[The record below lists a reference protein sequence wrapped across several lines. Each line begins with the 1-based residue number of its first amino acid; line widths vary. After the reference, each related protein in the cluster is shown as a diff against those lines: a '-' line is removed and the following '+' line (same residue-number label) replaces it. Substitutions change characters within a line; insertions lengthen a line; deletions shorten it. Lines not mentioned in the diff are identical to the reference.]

1 MDYNSWRDFML
12 CRVLMTITKADCTQM
27 LHDQFVSN
35 FSQINNISKLTSLSW
50 WENKT
55 ECLSQFDNQF
65 SDIKENYLEYWMKT
79 EQEWAVETAKQTT
92 VSENSGNKFTAAVE
106 SISFDNIDFNNLSPE
121 SMLSLLWII
130 GKCIVI
136 GLFLIIALSIFIRIL
151 KKILRYG
158 YAFFNSHRIV
168 FLKVLLP
175 RWDAKSDREQEK
187 EIAKDMK
194 EKIGRM
200 SQVLGNLHKMS
211 EVSTREK
218 MMQFFFWKHKLVF
231 IYQYEYWELSCLV
244 WTYPEYQDMVE
255 SAIASQYSAAS
266 IERVARPKF
275 FKKKYSDVQVLETQK
290 DSLYTIKL
298 YKNIP
303 DDPIN
308 NVIDSMWKVSAEDT
322 VSIVLVAKPEKATFN
337 VRRQIA
343 ADRLYKNLDLY
354 EMKRWHWKNLINPFK
369 WIEFAIMWPT
379 NRLIS
384 SKKEEKD
391 ITMVRMVKA
400 KEDSRNAMW
409 EEAANPTFR
418 STISIIASSNVRWR
432 PKEILNNLESAYNV
446 YSDEYSNSLWC
457 SNAKHDIFWFLFVP
471 LWRAGVY
478 MFLQWFFSK
487 YSYFSTNELCSLYH
501 FPDGLY
507 NRSPAIEWMQYKV
520 IAPPSNLPMFDDSDR
535 NGRVISWVLAEKYK
549 KWNLSA
555 ILEDYPHHWAV
566 WTRTEQVEHVKPFS
580 ECSLSEKKSHKIFEK
595 DNTIFV
601 EVTKEEQSVK
611 SISECT
617 EEEKKN
623 NGIVEKDGIIY
634 VKVDEKWEELKPVVE
649 LSEEEKMNHNITEK
663 DGNIAIVF
671 VNKEPEVKPI
681 TECSERE
688 LLKNGIEMKEDGSIL
703 LNIAKEKVVK
713 WYKTY
718 KWWILLWVNIYR
730 NVYSPVYIKREDR
743 TRHHYCIW
751 KSGTWKSVFLQTVA
765 RQDIWNGDWLCLID
779 PHGDLAED
787 MLAYIPK
794 ERAKDVVY
802 FEAWDEERPMGLN
815 LYEIDNLDQAD
826 RTVND
831 ATEIFLKMFG
841 PEIFWPRIQ
850 EYFKYGSLTLLE
862 DFEDRPTLLDVT
874 RLFTDDSFREFK
886 LRKVTNAVVR
896 NWWEKTYNAM
906 WDREKQEIIPYFSSK
921 FVSFNTNRLIRN
933 IIWQTKSAFTFDDIM
948 NNQKILIINLS
959 KGKIW
964 EMNAQLL
971 GMIIVSKVYNAAM
984 ARASIPE
991 KDRKDFY
998 LYVDEFQ
1005 NFVSWTFA
1013 DILSEARK
1021 YRLGLIMAHQYIAQL
1036 DPPKWLW
1043 DTWGWKNDVKSAVF
1057 GNVGTM
1063 MSFKVGAP
1071 DAEFLE
1077 KEYAPVLSG
1086 QDIVWIANYKSYVK
1100 LNIDNATTRVFSMN
1114 SIYTQDYQNK
1124 KIVPILKEYSAKKY
1138 WRRREFVDAETRAR
1152 LWLWIDENDLPESS
1166 DNTEDADESTE
1177 Q

>member
-1 MDYNSWRDFML
+1 MA
-12 CRVLMTITKADCTQM
+12 ITKWECVE
-27 LHDQFVSN
+27 LLKNQFVSD
-35 FSQINNISKLTSLSW
+35 FSQIDNVSNLTKKAR
-50 WENKT
+50 WENKS
-55 ECLSQFDNQF
+55 ECLSFFDN
-65 SDIKENYLEYWMKT
+65 SYSAIKDVLENWAKT
-79 EQEWAVETAKQTT
+79 EKEWITETIKSVTDKDID
-92 VSENSGNKFTAAVE
+92 GRFTASVD
-106 SISFDNIDFNNLSPE
+106 SISWDRVFENPEEILNIMLTIGKWVLIWFFSIIL
-121 SMLSLLWII
+121 LSLF
-130 GKCIVI
+130 V
-136 GLFLIIALSIFIRIL
+136 RML
-151 KKILRYG
+151 KVFLRYL
-158 YAFFNSHRIV
+158 YWFCNAHRIV

-175 RWDAKSDREQEK
+175 RWDGKSDREQEK

-194 EKIGRM
+194 EKIWRM
-200 SQVLGNLHKMS
+200 SQVLWNLHKMN

-218 MMQFFFWKHKLVF
+218 IMWTIFWKQKLVF
-231 IYQYEYWELSCLV
+231 VYQYEYWQISCLI

-266 IERVARPKF
+266 IEKIAKPKF
-275 FKKKYSDVQVLETQK
+275 FRKKYSDVQVLETKK
-290 DSLYTIKL
+290 DPLYTIKL

-308 NVIDSMWKVSAEDT
+308 NIIDSMWKVSTEDT
-322 VSIVLVAKPEKATFN
+322 VSIVFVVKPEKSSFN
-337 VRRQIA
+337 MRREIA

-354 EMKRWHWKNLINPFK
+354 ESKWWNWKNLINPFK
-369 WIEFAIMWPT
+369 WIEFALLWPK
-379 NRLIS
+379 NNLIS
-384 SKKEEKD
+384 FKKEEKD

-418 STISIIASSNVRWR
+418 STVTIIASSDVKER
-432 PKEILNNLESAYNV
+432 PREIINNLESAYNV
-446 YSDEYSNSLWC
+446 YSDEYSNALEC
-457 SNAKHDIFWFLFVP
+457 SNFKHDILWLFYVP
-471 LWRAGVY
+471 LWTAGVSMY
-478 MFLQWFFSK
+478 LTGFFSK
-487 YSYFSTNELCSLYH
+487 YSYFSTNELCSLFH
-501 FPDGLY
+501 FPDWLY

-520 IAPPSNLPMFDDSDR
+520 VAPPSNLPTFSDDDW
-535 NGRVISWVLAEKYK
+535 NGRVVSWILAEKYK
-549 KWNLSA
+549 DWDLSS
-555 ILEDYPHHWAV
+555 ILNEYPHHWAV
-566 WTRTEQVEHVKPFS
+566 WTRTDMINQLKPLGECSEKEKRKHNIMEDENHNILMKIIKEEENLKPISEYLQEWSSDITENEWIIYVELDTADWKVKKPVSECSAEELSGKNIVENNGNLYIKEIKQEEIIKPFS
-580 ECSLSEKKSHKIFEK
+580 ECS
-595 DNTIFV
+595 N
-601 EVTKEEQSVK
+601 
-611 SISECT
+611 
-617 EEEKKN
+617 EEKIKN
-623 NGIVEKDGIIY
+623 SIEEKDGEIFLDIP
-634 VKVDEKWEELKPVVE
+634 KKK
-649 LSEEEKMNHNITEK
+649 I
-663 DGNIAIVF
+663 
-671 VNKEPEVKPI
+671 
-681 TECSERE
+681 
-688 LLKNGIEMKEDGSIL
+688 
-703 LNIAKEKVVK
+703 VK

-718 KWWILLWVNIYR
+718 KWWVLLWVNIYR
-730 NVYSPVYIKREDR
+730 NVYSPVYIKRDDR

-751 KSGTWKSVFLQTVA
+751 KSGTWKSVFLQTIA
-765 RQDIWNGDWLCLID
+765 RQDIWNGDGICLID

-874 RLFTDDSFREFK
+874 RLFTDDWYREFK
-886 LRKVTNAVVR
+886 LKKVTNAVVR
-896 NWWEKTYNAM
+896 NWWEKTYNSM

-933 IIWQTKSAFTFDDIM
+933 IIWQTKSAFQFDDIM
-948 NNQKILIINLS
+948 NNQKILLINLS

-1036 DPPKWLW
+1036 DPAKWLG
-1043 DTWGWKNDVKSAVF
+1043 DTWWWKSDVKAAVF

-1077 KEYAPVLSG
+1077 KEYSPVLSG
-1086 QDIVWIANYKSYVK
+1086 QDIVWIANYKSYIK

-1114 SIYTQDYQNK
+1114 SIYTKDYQNK

-1138 WRRREFVDAETRAR
+1138 GRRREFVDAETRAR
-1152 LWLWIDENDLPESS
+1152 LGLSIEENDLPDNSDSNSDSSEGGENSESS
-1166 DNTEDADESTE
+1166 SEE
-1177 Q
+1177 

>member
-1 MDYNSWRDFML
+1 MWISRE
-12 CRVLMTITKADCTQM
+12 DCVKL
-27 LHDQFVSN
+27 LHDHFVSD
-35 FSQINNISKLTSLSW
+35 FSQINDVSKLTLNSRWKNKAECYSYYWNSFIEVKNSL
-50 WENKT
+50 ENWKQT
-55 ECLSQFDNQF
+55 E
-65 SDIKENYLEYWMKT
+65 K
-79 EQEWAVETAKQTT
+79 EWAIKVMEEKLIQEKPIQEE
-92 VSENSGNKFTAAVE
+92 VGNKFMAT
-106 SISFDNIDFNNLSPE
+106 IQNLSDFDHENLPE
-121 SMLSLLWII
+121 IWQSLLFIWKYIL
-130 GKCIVI
+130 VWF
-136 GLFLIIALSIFIRIL
+136 FLIIFFWIFIRTM
-151 KKILRYG
+151 KVFLRYL
-158 YAFFNSHRIV
+158 YWFCNSHRLV

-175 RWDAKSDREQEK
+175 RWDGKSDREQEK

-200 SQVLGNLHKMS
+200 SQVLWNLHKMS
-211 EVSTREK
+211 WISTNEK
-218 MMQFFFWKHKLVF
+218 LMQIFFWKHKLIF
-231 IYQYEYWELSCLV
+231 IYQYENGQLSCLI
-244 WTYPEYQDMVE
+244 WTYPEYQEMVE

-266 IERVARPKF
+266 IEKVSRPKF
-275 FKKKYSDVQVLETQK
+275 FKKKYSDVQVLETKK
-290 DSLYTIKL
+290 DPLYTIKL

-308 NVIDSMWKVSAEDT
+308 NIIDSMGKVSAEDT
-322 VSIVLVAKPEKATFN
+322 VNIVFVVKPEKSEFN

-343 ADRLYKNLDLY
+343 SDRLYKNLDLY
-354 EMKRWHWKNLINPFK
+354 ERRRWSWKNLINPFK
-369 WIEFAIMWPT
+369 WIKFAVLWPQNT
-379 NRLIS
+379 LVSN
-384 SKKEEKD
+384 KKEEKD
-391 ITMVRMVKA
+391 VTMVRMVKA

-418 STISIIASSNVRWR
+418 STVSIIASSNVKGR
-432 PKEILNNLESAYNV
+432 PKEIINNLESAYNV
-446 YSDEYSNSLWC
+446 YSDEYSNALEC
-457 SNAKHDIFWFLFVP
+457 SNTKHDMFWFFYVP
-471 LWRAGVY
+471 LWSVGVSMY
-478 MFLQWFFSK
+478 LTWFFSK
-487 YSYFSTNELCSLYH
+487 YSYFSTNELSSLFH

-507 NRSPAIEWMQYKV
+507 NRSPVIEWMQYKV
-520 IAPPSNLPMFDDSDR
+520 IAPPSNLPMFDNDGW
-535 NGRVISWVLAEKYK
+535 NGRIISWVLAEKYK

-555 ILEDYPHHWAV
+555 ILDEYPHHRAV
-566 WTRTEQVEHVKPFS
+566 WTRTDQVEDLKLLSDCSVKEKKQHNIYVKNNELFVKIINKTEELKPIS
-580 ECSLSEKKSHKIFEK
+580 ECVGDKIVEK
-595 DNTIFV
+595 DGIYFV
-601 EVTKEEQSVK
+601 VEEKDEEKITKP
-611 SISECT
+611 ISECT
-617 EEEKKN
+617 EEEMIKN
-623 NGIVEKDGIIY
+623 NIIEKDWMLY
-634 VKVDEKWEELKPVVE
+634 VKFEK
-649 LSEEEKMNHNITEK
+649 EEEI
-663 DGNIAIVF
+663 I
-671 VNKEPEVKPI
+671 KPI
-681 TECSERE
+681 SECLPEE
-688 LLKNGIEMKEDGSIL
+688 KEKNGIIEKDWEIFLSIK
-703 LNIAKEKVVK
+703 KEKVIK

-718 KWWILLWVNIYR
+718 KWWVLLWVNIYR
-730 NVYSPVYIKREDR
+730 NVYSPVYIKRDDR
-743 TRHHYCIW
+743 TRHHYAIW
-751 KSGTWKSVFLQTVA
+751 KSGTWKSVFLQTIA
-765 RQDIWNGDWLCLID
+765 RQDIWNWDGICLID

-802 FEAWDEERPMGLN
+802 FEAWDEERPMWLN

-841 PEIFWPRIQ
+841 PEIFGPRIQ

-874 RLFTDDSFREFK
+874 RLFTDDGFREFK
-886 LRKVTNAVVR
+886 LKKVTNAVVR

-933 IIWQTKSAFTFDDIM
+933 IIWQTKSAFQFDDIM

-984 ARASIPE
+984 ARAAIPE

-1036 DPPKWLW
+1036 DPPKWLGDSW
-1043 DTWGWKNDVKSAVF
+1043 WWKSDVKAAVF

-1086 QDIVWIANYKSYVK
+1086 QDIVWIANYKSYIK

-1114 SIYTQDYQNK
+1114 SIYTKDYQNK

-1152 LWLWIDENDLPESS
+1152 LWLGIDENDLPDNSDSSLDGSENSESS
-1166 DNTEDADESTE
+1166 NEE
-1177 Q
+1177 

>member
-1 MDYNSWRDFML
+1 ME
-12 CRVLMTITKADCTQM
+12 ITQDACIQL
-27 LHDQFVSN
+27 LHDQFIHDFKQSENLSQLTREARWDNKSQCLENLSYTEIENMVEWWAMTEKEQPKPKEEQVSAQKGGN
-35 FSQINNISKLTSLSW
+35 WFMASVASLSLPK
-50 WENKT
+50 EIPDTPAKMLDFAKT
-55 ECLSQFDNQF
+55 IWLWILIIFGLAILLGLF
-65 SDIKENYLEYWMKT
+65 IRLF
-79 EQEWAVETAKQTT
+79 
-92 VSENSGNKFTAAVE
+92 NKF
-106 SISFDNIDFNNLSPE
+106 
-121 SMLSLLWII
+121 
-130 GKCIVI
+130 
-136 GLFLIIALSIFIRIL
+136 
-151 KKILRYG
+151 LRYL
-158 YAFFNSHRIV
+158 YAFLNAHRII

-175 RWDAKSDREQEK
+175 RWDAKTDREQEK

-194 EKIGRM
+194 EKIWRM
-200 SQVLGNLHKMS
+200 SQVLLNLHKMN
-211 EVSTREK
+211 EVSVHEK
-218 MMQFFFWKHKLVF
+218 IMQFFFWKHKLVF
-231 IYQYEYWELSCLV
+231 VYQYEQWQLSCLV

-255 SAIASQYSAAS
+255 SAIASQYSSAS
-266 IERVARPKF
+266 IERVARPNF
-275 FKKKYSDVQVLETQK
+275 FKRKFSDIQVLETTK
-290 DSLYTIKL
+290 DPLYTIKL

-308 NVIDSMWKVSAEDT
+308 NIIDSMWKVWVEDT
-322 VSIVLVAKPEKATFN
+322 VSIVLVAKPEKSTFN

-369 WIEFAIMWPT
+369 WVEFALIWPT

-384 SKKEEKD
+384 VKKEEKEV
-391 ITMVRMVKA
+391 TMVRMVKA

-418 STISIIASSNVRWR
+418 STISLVASSDVRWR
-432 PKEILNNLESAYNV
+432 PREILNNLESAYNV
-446 YSDEYSNSLWC
+446 YSDEYSNSLEC
-457 SNAKHDIFWFLFVP
+457 SNFKHDILWFLFVP
-471 LWRAGVY
+471 LRRASIFMY
-478 MFLQWFFSK
+478 LQWFFSK
-487 YSYFSTNELCSLYH
+487 YSYFSTNEIASLYH

-507 NRSPAIEWMQYKV
+507 NRSPSIEWMQYKV
-520 IAPPSNLPMFDDSDR
+520 VAAPNNLPTFSDDEW
-535 NGRVISWVLAEKYK
+535 NGRVISWVLAENYK
-549 KWNLSA
+549 KWNLSE
-555 ILEDYPHHWAV
+555 ILKEYPNHWAV
-566 WTRTEQVEHVKPFS
+566 WTRT
-580 ECSLSEKKSHKIFEK
+580 
-595 DNTIFV
+595 DTI
-601 EVTKEEQSVK
+601 
-611 SISECT
+611 
-617 EEEKKN
+617 
-623 NGIVEKDGIIY
+623 
-634 VKVDEKWEELKPVVE
+634 EELKPIE
-649 LSEEEKMNHNITEK
+649 
-663 DGNIAIVF
+663 
-671 VNKEPEVKPI
+671 
-681 TECSERE
+681 ECSE
-688 LLKNGIEMKEDGSIL
+688 S
-703 LNIAKEKVVK
+703 EKKKHEIVEQDWKQFVK
-713 WYKTY
+713 FTKQSTVRWYKTY
-718 KWWILLWVNIYR
+718 KWWVLLGVNIYR
-730 NVYSPVYIKREDR
+730 NIFSPVYIKRDDR

-751 KSGTWKSVFLQTVA
+751 KSGTWKSVFLQTLA
-765 RQDIWNGDWLCLID
+765 RQDIWNWDWICLID

-874 RLFTDDSFREFK
+874 RLFTDDWYREFK
-886 LRKVTNAVVR
+886 LKKVTNAVVR

-933 IIWQTKSAFTFDDIM
+933 IIWQTRSAFTFDDIM
-948 NNQKILIINLS
+948 NNQKILLINLS

-984 ARASIPE
+984 ARATIPE

-1036 DPPKWLW
+1036 DPAKWLG
-1043 DTWGWKNDVKSAVF
+1043 DTWGWKSDVKAAVF

-1077 KEYAPVLSG
+1077 KEYSPVLSG
-1086 QDIVWIANYKSYVK
+1086 QDIVWIANYKSYIK

-1114 SIYTQDYQNK
+1114 SIYTKDYQNK

-1152 LWLWIDENDLPESS
+1152 LWLWIDENDLP
-1166 DNTEDADESTE
+1166 DNSTPTPDQAPAETPTETQVDTSAEWWEDAQS
-1177 Q
+1177 

>member
-1 MDYNSWRDFML
+1 M
-12 CRVLMTITKADCTQM
+12 RV
-27 LHDQFVSN
+27 
-35 FSQINNISKLTSLSW
+35 
-50 WENKT
+50 
-55 ECLSQFDNQF
+55 
-65 SDIKENYLEYWMKT
+65 MK
-79 EQEWAVETAKQTT
+79 V
-92 VSENSGNKFTAAVE
+92 F
-106 SISFDNIDFNNLSPE
+106 
-121 SMLSLLWII
+121 
-130 GKCIVI
+130 
-136 GLFLIIALSIFIRIL
+136 
-151 KKILRYG
+151 LRYLYG
-158 YAFFNSHRIV
+158 FCNSHRLI

-175 RWDAKSDREQEK
+175 RWDWKSDREQEK

-200 SQVLGNLHKMS
+200 SQVLWNLHKMN
-211 EVSTREK
+211 EISTHEK
-218 MMQFFFWKHKLVF
+218 IMQFFFWKHKLVF
-231 IYQYEYWELSCLV
+231 IYQYENGQLCCLV
-244 WTYPEYQDMVE
+244 WTYPEYQEMVE

-266 IERVARPKF
+266 IERVSRPKF
-275 FKKKYSDVQVLETQK
+275 FKKKYFDVQVLETKK
-290 DSLYTIKL
+290 DPLYTIKL

-308 NVIDSMWKVSAEDT
+308 NIIDSMGKVSAEDT
-322 VSIVLVAKPEKATFN
+322 VSIVFVVKPEKSSFN
-337 VRRQIA
+337 MRRQIA
-343 ADRLYKNLDLY
+343 SDRLYKNLDLY
-354 EMKRWHWKNLINPFK
+354 ERRRFSWKNLINPFM
-369 WIEFAIMWPT
+369 WIKFAILWPQ
-379 NRLIS
+379 NSLVS
-384 SKKEEKD
+384 NKKEEKEV
-391 ITMVRMVKA
+391 TMVRMVKA

-418 STISIIASSNVRWR
+418 STISIIASSNVQGR
-432 PKEILNNLESAYNV
+432 PREIINNLESAYNV
-446 YSDEYSNSLWC
+446 YSDEYSNALEC
-457 SNAKHDIFWFLFVP
+457 SNSKHDVFWFFYVP
-471 LWRAGVY
+471 LWSVGVSVY
-478 MFLQWFFSK
+478 LTWFFSK
-487 YSYFSTNELCSLYH
+487 YSYFSTNELSSLFH

-507 NRSPAIEWMQYKV
+507 NRAPVIEWMQYKV
-520 IAPPSNLPMFDDSDR
+520 IAPPSNLPMFDDEWW

-555 ILEDYPHHWAV
+555 ILDDYPHHWAV
-566 WTRTEQVEHVKPFS
+566 WTRTDQVEDLKPIE
-580 ECSLSEKKSHKIFEK
+580 ECSGKEKKEHNIFEDK
-595 DNTIFV
+595 
-601 EVTKEEQSVK
+601 
-611 SISECT
+611 
-617 EEEKKN
+617 
-623 NGIVEKDGIIY
+623 NGISLKIIHENEILESIMECAKEGKY
-634 VKVDEKWEELKPVVE
+634 
-649 LSEEEKMNHNITEK
+649 NITEK
-663 DGNIAIVF
+663 DEIYYMKIKTKDGH
-671 VNKEPEVKPI
+671 EVKPI
-681 TECSERE
+681 SEFSSEEMQENNIVERDGMLYYRTVKEEEVIKPLSECSDEE
-688 LLKNGIEMKEDGSIL
+688 KEKNSVVEKEWKIF
-703 LNIAKEKVVK
+703 LNIKKEKTIK

-718 KWWILLWVNIYR
+718 KWWVLLWVNIYR
-730 NVYSPVYIKREDR
+730 NVYSPVYIKRDDR

-751 KSGTWKSVFLQTVA
+751 KSGTWKSVFLQTIA
-765 RQDIWNGDWLCLID
+765 RQDIWNGDWICLID

-802 FEAWDEERPMGLN
+802 FEAGDEERPMWLN

-831 ATEIFLKMFG
+831 ATEIFLKMFW

-874 RLFTDDSFREFK
+874 RLFTDDGFREFK
-886 LRKVTNAVVR
+886 LKKVTNAVVR
-896 NWWEKTYNAM
+896 NWREKTYNAM

-933 IIWQTKSAFTFDDIM
+933 IIWQTKSAFQFDDIM
-948 NNQKILIINLS
+948 NNQKILLINLS

-984 ARASIPE
+984 ARAAIPE
-991 KDRKDFY
+991 RERKDFY

-1005 NFVSWTFA
+1005 NFVSGTFA

-1043 DTWGWKNDVKSAVF
+1043 DTWWWKSDVKAAVF

-1114 SIYTQDYQNK
+1114 SIYTKDYQNK

-1138 WRRREFVDAETRAR
+1138 GRRREFVDAETRAR

-1166 DNTEDADESTE
+1166 DMSDSSWETSSNTEWNSWWGEE
-1177 Q
+1177 

>member
-1 MDYNSWRDFML
+1 MLMWILFM
-12 CRVLMTITKADCTQM
+12 VIIKEDCINM
-27 LHDQFVSN
+27 LHDQFVSD
-35 FSQINNISKLTSLSW
+35 FSQFDNVSKLTSDSR
-50 WENKT
+50 WENKP
-55 ECLSQFDNQF
+55 ECLSYFNNSF
-65 SDIKENYLEYWMKT
+65 SDIKDVLSWWKST
-79 EQEWAVETAKQTT
+79 EKEWSVKKPEQQTK
-92 VSENSGNKFTAAVE
+92 VSEKSKFQA
-106 SISFDNIDFNNLSPE
+106 SIQSLSVDNMNFDDPMAILHTF
-121 SMLSLLWII
+121 WII
-130 GKCIVI
+130 GQWLLIFFFVI
-136 GLFLIIALSIFIRIL
+136 ILFAFFLRVMKVF
-151 KKILRYG
+151 LRYF
-158 YAFFNSHRIV
+158 YWFCNAHRII

-175 RWDAKSDREQEK
+175 RWDGKSDREQEK

-200 SQVLGNLHKMS
+200 SQVLWNLHKMN
-211 EVSTREK
+211 EVSTHEK
-218 MMQFFFWKHKLVF
+218 LMQFFFWKHKLVF
-231 IYQYEYWELSCLV
+231 VYQYENGQISCLV

-255 SAIASQYSAAS
+255 SAIASQYAAAS
-266 IERVARPKF
+266 IERVSKPKF
-275 FKKKYSDVQVLETQK
+275 FRKKYFDVQVLETKK
-290 DSLYTIKL
+290 DPLYTIKL

-308 NVIDSMWKVSAEDT
+308 NIVDSMGKVSAEDT
-322 VSIVLVAKPEKATFN
+322 VSIVFVVKPEKSTFN
-337 VRRQIA
+337 MRRQIA

-354 EMKRWHWKNLINPFK
+354 ERKWRDWRNLINPFK
-369 WIEFAIMWPT
+369 WLEFAIMWPKNT
-379 NRLIS
+379 LLS

-418 STISIIASSNVRWR
+418 STISIIASSNVKER
-432 PKEILNNLESAYNV
+432 PREIINNLESAYNV
-446 YSDEYSNSLWC
+446 YSDEYSNALEC
-457 SNAKHDIFWFLFVP
+457 SNLKHDILWSLYIP
-471 LWRAGVY
+471 LWTAGVSMY
-478 MFLQWFFSK
+478 LTWFFSK
-487 YSYFSTNELCSLYH
+487 YSYFSTNELTSLFH

-520 IAPPSNLPMFDDSDR
+520 VAPPSNLPSFSDDDW

-549 KWNLSA
+549 KWDLSA
-555 ILEDYPHHWAV
+555 ILDEYPNHRAV
-566 WTRTEQVEHVKPFS
+566 WTRTDQIEELKPLEECSSKEKSSHNIVDDKNGVFVKIVQENETLKSIVECAKEWKYNITQKDEIFYMKVKTSDWNVVKPIS
-580 ECSLSEKKSHKIFEK
+580 ECSNEEMVENNIVEK
-595 DNTIFV
+595 DGMLYYRIV
-601 EVTKEEQSVK
+601 KKEEIVK
-611 SISECT
+611 LISECSD
-617 EEEKKN
+617 EEKEK
-623 NGIVEKDGIIY
+623 NGIVEKNDKIF
-634 VKVDEKWEELKPVVE
+634 
-649 LSEEEKMNHNITEK
+649 LSIK
-663 DGNIAIVF
+663 
-671 VNKEPEVKPI
+671 
-681 TECSERE
+681 
-688 LLKNGIEMKEDGSIL
+688 
-703 LNIAKEKVVK
+703 KEKVVK

-718 KWWILLWVNIYR
+718 KWWVLLWVNIYR
-730 NVYSPVYIKREDR
+730 NVYSPVYIKRDDR

-751 KSGTWKSVFLQTVA
+751 KSGTWKSVFLQTIA
-765 RQDIWNGDWLCLID
+765 RQDIWNGDGICLID

-802 FEAWDEERPMGLN
+802 FEAWDEERPMWLN

-874 RLFTDDSFREFK
+874 RLFTDDGFREFK
-886 LRKVTNAVVR
+886 LKKVTNAVVR

-933 IIWQTKSAFTFDDIM
+933 IIGQTKSAFQFDDIM
-948 NNQKILIINLS
+948 NNQKILLINLS

-984 ARASIPE
+984 ARATIPE

-1036 DPPKWLW
+1036 DPAKWLG
-1043 DTWGWKNDVKSAVF
+1043 DTWWWKSDVKAAVF

-1077 KEYAPVLSG
+1077 KEYSPVLSG
-1086 QDIVWIANYKSYVK
+1086 QDIVWIANYKSYIK

-1114 SIYTQDYQNK
+1114 SIYTKDYQNK

-1152 LWLWIDENDLPESS
+1152 LWLSIEEDNLPENADSWDNSENSESS
-1166 DNTEDADESTE
+1166 ENSSEE
-1177 Q
+1177 

>member
-1 MDYNSWRDFML
+1 MAISKQECVKL
-12 CRVLMTITKADCTQM
+12 
-27 LHDQFVSN
+27 LHDQFVVN
-35 FSQINNISKLTSLSW
+35 FSQIENPRELMTNSW
-50 WENKT
+50 WENGT
-55 ECLSQFDNQF
+55 ECLSYFNNSVIAVKDNL
-65 SDIKENYLEYWMKT
+65 NVWMKT
-79 EQEWAVETAKQTT
+79 EKEWIVENIKSVADKDID
-92 VSENSGNKFTAAVE
+92 GKFTASVE
-106 SISFDNIDFNNLSPE
+106 SISWDRVFENPKEILNI
-121 SMLSLLWII
+121 SLMI
-130 GKCIVI
+130 GKWILIWFVS
-136 GLFLIIALSIFIRIL
+136 IIALSLFIRML
-151 KKILRYG
+151 KVFLRYL
-158 YAFFNSHRIV
+158 YWFCNAHRIV

-175 RWDAKSDREQEK
+175 RWDGKSDREQEK

-194 EKIGRM
+194 EKIWRM
-200 SQVLGNLHKMS
+200 SQVLWNLHKMN

-218 MMQFFFWKHKLVF
+218 IMWTFFWKQKLVF
-231 IYQYEYWELSCLV
+231 VYQYEYWQLSCLI

-266 IERVARPKF
+266 IEKIARPKF
-275 FKKKYSDVQVLETQK
+275 FRKKYSDVQVLETKK
-290 DSLYTIKL
+290 DPLYTIKL

-308 NVIDSMWKVSAEDT
+308 NIIDSMWKVSTEDT
-322 VSIVLVAKPEKATFN
+322 VSIVFVVKPEKSSFN
-337 VRRQIA
+337 MRREIA

-354 EMKRWHWKNLINPFK
+354 ESKWWNWKNLINPFK
-369 WIEFAIMWPT
+369 WIEFALLWPK
-379 NRLIS
+379 NNLIS
-384 SKKEEKD
+384 FKKEEKD

-418 STISIIASSNVRWR
+418 STVTIIASSDVKER
-432 PKEILNNLESAYNV
+432 PREIINNLESAYNV
-446 YSDEYSNSLWC
+446 YSDEYSNALEC
-457 SNAKHDIFWFLFVP
+457 SNFKHDILWLLYIP
-471 LWRAGVY
+471 LWTAGVSMY
-478 MFLQWFFSK
+478 LAGFFSK
-487 YSYFSTNELCSLYH
+487 YSYFSTNELCSLFH

-520 IAPPSNLPMFDDSDR
+520 VAPPSNLPTFSDDDW
-535 NGRVISWVLAEKYK
+535 NGRVVSWILAEKYK
-549 KWNLSA
+549 DWDLSS
-555 ILEDYPHHWAV
+555 ILNEYPHHWAV
-566 WTRTEQVEHVKPFS
+566 WTRTDMINQLKPLGECSEKEKRKHNIMEDENHNILMKIIKEEENLKPISEYLQEWSSDITENEWIIYVELDTADWKVKKPISECSAEELSGKNIVENNGNLYIKEIKQEEIIKPFS
-580 ECSLSEKKSHKIFEK
+580 ECS
-595 DNTIFV
+595 N
-601 EVTKEEQSVK
+601 
-611 SISECT
+611 
-617 EEEKKN
+617 EEKIKN
-623 NGIVEKDGIIY
+623 SIEEKDGEIFLDIP
-634 VKVDEKWEELKPVVE
+634 KKK
-649 LSEEEKMNHNITEK
+649 I
-663 DGNIAIVF
+663 
-671 VNKEPEVKPI
+671 
-681 TECSERE
+681 
-688 LLKNGIEMKEDGSIL
+688 
-703 LNIAKEKVVK
+703 VK

-718 KWWILLWVNIYR
+718 KWWVLLWVNIYR
-730 NVYSPVYIKREDR
+730 NVYSPVYIKRDDR

-751 KSGTWKSVFLQTVA
+751 KSGTWKSVFLQTIA
-765 RQDIWNGDWLCLID
+765 RQDIWNGDGICLID

-802 FEAWDEERPMGLN
+802 FEAWDEERPMWLN

-874 RLFTDDSFREFK
+874 RLFTDDGYREFK
-886 LRKVTNAVVR
+886 LKKVTNAVVR
-896 NWWEKTYNAM
+896 NWWEKTYNSM

-933 IIWQTKSAFTFDDIM
+933 IIWQTKSAFQFDDIM
-948 NNQKILIINLS
+948 NNQKILLINLS

-984 ARASIPE
+984 ARAAIPE
-991 KDRKDFY
+991 KERKDFY

-1036 DPPKWLW
+1036 DPPKWLG
-1043 DTWGWKNDVKSAVF
+1043 DTWWWKSDVKAAVF

-1086 QDIVWIANYKSYVK
+1086 QDIVWIANYKSYIK

-1114 SIYTQDYQNK
+1114 SIYTKDYQNK

-1138 WRRREFVDAETRAR
+1138 GRRREFVDAETRAR
-1152 LWLWIDENDLPESS
+1152 LGLSIEENDLPDNSDSNSDSSEGGENSESS
-1166 DNTEDADESTE
+1166 SEE
-1177 Q
+1177 

>member
-1 MDYNSWRDFML
+1 ME
-12 CRVLMTITKADCTQM
+12 ITQDACTQL
-27 LHDQFVSN
+27 LHDQFVYDFLQS
-35 FSQINNISKLTSLSW
+35 
-50 WENKT
+50 EN
-55 ECLSQFDNQF
+55 LSQLTRDARQDNKSQC
-65 SDIKENYLEYWMKT
+65 LEYMNYT
-79 EQEWAVETAKQTT
+79 EIQNLVDWWAMTEKQQPKPKEEQVATSKNESWFIASVT
-92 VSENSGNKFTAAVE
+92 
-106 SISFDNIDFNNLSPE
+106 SISIPE
-121 SMLSLLWII
+121 NVLENPKAMV
-130 GKCIVI
+130 G
-136 GLFLIIALSIFIRIL
+136 FLEEIWIRIL
-151 KKILRYG
+151 IIFGILILWGIFMRVLKRFLRYA
-158 YAFFNSHRIV
+158 YAFCNSHRLI

-175 RWDAKSDREQEK
+175 RWDWKSDREQEK

-194 EKIGRM
+194 EKIWRM
-200 SQVLGNLHKMS
+200 SQVLWNLHKMS
-211 EVSTREK
+211 EVSTHEK
-218 MMQFFFWKHKLVF
+218 LMQLFFGKHKLVF
-231 IYQYEYWELSCLV
+231 IYQYEQWQLSCLV

-255 SAIASQYSAAS
+255 SAIASQYASAS

-275 FKKKYSDVQVLETQK
+275 FKKKFTDIQVLETKK
-290 DSLYTIKL
+290 DPLYTIKL

-308 NVIDSMWKVSAEDT
+308 NIIDSMWKVWVEDT
-322 VSIVLVAKPEKATFN
+322 VSIVFVAKPEKSTFN

-369 WIEFAIMWPT
+369 WLEFAIMWPT
-379 NRLIS
+379 NRLASI
-384 SKKEEKD
+384 KKEEKEV
-391 ITMVRMVKA
+391 TMVRMVKA

-418 STISIIASSNVRWR
+418 STISLIASSDVKWR

-446 YSDEYSNSLWC
+446 YSDEYSNTLEC
-457 SNAKHDIFWFLFVP
+457 SNFKHDIFWFLYVP
-471 LWRAGVY
+471 LWTAAVQMY
-478 MFLQWFFSK
+478 LTWFFSK
-487 YSYFSTNELCSLYH
+487 YSYFSTNELASLYH

-520 IAPPSNLPMFDDSDR
+520 VAAPNNLPTFSDDEW
-535 NGRVISWVLAEKYK
+535 NGRIISWVLAENYK
-549 KWNLSA
+549 KWNLSE
-555 ILEDYPHHWAV
+555 ILKEYPNHWAV
-566 WTRTEQVEHVKPFS
+566 WTRT
-580 ECSLSEKKSHKIFEK
+580 
-595 DNTIFV
+595 DTI
-601 EVTKEEQSVK
+601 
-611 SISECT
+611 
-617 EEEKKN
+617 
-623 NGIVEKDGIIY
+623 
-634 VKVDEKWEELKPVVE
+634 EELKPIE
-649 LSEEEKMNHNITEK
+649 
-663 DGNIAIVF
+663 
-671 VNKEPEVKPI
+671 
-681 TECSERE
+681 ECSESE
-688 LLKNGIEMKEDGSIL
+688 KKKYEIVEEDGKQFVKIT
-703 LNIAKEKVVK
+703 KEKTVR

-718 KWWILLWVNIYR
+718 KWWVLLGVNIYR
-730 NVYSPVYIKREDR
+730 NIFSPVYIKRDDR

-751 KSGTWKSVFLQTVA
+751 KSGTWKSVFLQTLA
-765 RQDIWNGDWLCLID
+765 RQDIWNGDWICLID

-874 RLFTDDSFREFK
+874 RLFTDDWYREFK
-886 LRKVTNAVVR
+886 LKKVTNAVVR

-948 NNQKILIINLS
+948 NNQKILLINLS

-984 ARASIPE
+984 ARATIPE
-991 KDRKDFY
+991 NERKDFY

-1036 DPPKWLW
+1036 DPAKWLG
-1043 DTWGWKNDVKSAVF
+1043 DTWWWKSDVKAAVF

-1077 KEYAPVLSG
+1077 KEYSPVLSW
-1086 QDIVWIANYKSYVK
+1086 QDIVWIANYKSYIK

-1114 SIYTQDYQNK
+1114 SIYTKDYQNK

-1152 LWLWIDENDLPESS
+1152 LWLGIDESDLPDNSS
-1166 DNTEDADESTE
+1166 TPADATPTDTTSTE
-1177 Q
+1177 APAQWWDGAQS

>member
-1 MDYNSWRDFML
+1 MWISRE
-12 CRVLMTITKADCTQM
+12 DCVKL
-27 LHDQFVSN
+27 LHDHFVSD
-35 FSQINNISKLTSLSW
+35 FSQINNISKLTSTSRW
-50 WENKT
+50 KNKT
-55 ECLSQFDNQF
+55 ECF
-65 SDIKENYLEYWMKT
+65 SYYGSREEIK
-79 EQEWAVETAKQTT
+79 
-92 VSENSGNKFTAAVE
+92 
-106 SISFDNIDFNNLSPE
+106 NNLEIWQQTEKEWVVNVVEEKPVQELNNDKFMATIQNLSNMDSMEPE
-121 SMLSLLWII
+121 EMWQTLLSVGKRVLICFFIIILL
-130 GKCIVI
+130 G
-136 GLFLIIALSIFIRIL
+136 IFVRIW
-151 KKILRYG
+151 KVFLRYL
-158 YAFFNSHRIV
+158 YWFCNSHRLV

-175 RWDAKSDREQEK
+175 RWDGKSDREQEK

-200 SQVLGNLHKMS
+200 SQVLWNLHKMN
-211 EVSTREK
+211 EVSTHEK
-218 MMQFFFWKHKLVF
+218 IMQFFFWKHKLIF
-231 IYQYEYWELSCLV
+231 IYQYEDGQLSCLV
-244 WTYPEYQDMVE
+244 WTYPEYQEMVE
-255 SAIASQYSAAS
+255 SAIASQYAAAS

-275 FKKKYSDVQVLETQK
+275 FKKKYYDVQVLETKK
-290 DSLYTIKL
+290 DPLYTIKL

-308 NVIDSMWKVSAEDT
+308 NIIDSMGKVSAEDT
-322 VSIVLVAKPEKATFN
+322 VSIVFVVKPEKSTFN
-337 VRRQIA
+337 TRRQIA
-343 ADRLYKNLDLY
+343 SDRLYKNLDLY
-354 EMKRWHWKNLINPFK
+354 ERRRFSWKNLINPLK
-369 WIEFAIMWPT
+369 RIKFAVFWAQ
-379 NRLIS
+379 S
-384 SKKEEKD
+384 SLVSNKKEEKD

-418 STISIIASSNVRWR
+418 STVSIIASSNVKGR
-432 PKEILNNLESAYNV
+432 PKEIINNLESAYNV
-446 YSDEYSNSLWC
+446 YSDEYSNALEC
-457 SNAKHDIFWFLFVP
+457 SNVKHDVFWFFYVP
-471 LWRAGVY
+471 LWTVGVSVY
-478 MFLQWFFSK
+478 VTWFFSK
-487 YSYFSTNELCSLYH
+487 YSYFSTNELSSLFH

-507 NRSPAIEWMQYKV
+507 NRSPVIEWMQYKV
-520 IAPPSNLPMFDDSDR
+520 IAPPSNLPMFNNDGR

-555 ILEDYPHHWAV
+555 ILDEYPHHWAV
-566 WTRTEQVEHVKPFS
+566 WTRTDQVEDLKLFSDCSAKEKKEHNIYEEKNEYFVKVINSIEDLRPISECVGDNIVEKDWIFFVVIKTWDWEITKPIS
-580 ECSLSEKKSHKIFEK
+580 ECSSEEMATNNIVEK
-595 DNTIFV
+595 DWMLYVKFV
-601 EVTKEEQSVK
+601 KEEEIVK
-611 SISECT
+611 PISECSD
-617 EEEKKN
+617 EEKEK
-623 NGIVEKDGIIY
+623 NGIVEKDWKIFLS
-634 VKVDEKWEELKPVVE
+634 VK
-649 LSEEEKMNHNITEK
+649 
-663 DGNIAIVF
+663 
-671 VNKEPEVKPI
+671 
-681 TECSERE
+681 
-688 LLKNGIEMKEDGSIL
+688 
-703 LNIAKEKVVK
+703 KEKVIK
-713 WYKTY
+713 WYKTF
-718 KWWILLWVNIYR
+718 KWWVLLWVNIYR
-730 NVYSPVYIKREDR
+730 NVYSPVYIKRDDR
-743 TRHHYCIW
+743 TRHHYAIW
-751 KSGTWKSVFLQTVA
+751 KSGTWKSVFLQTIA
-765 RQDIWNGDWLCLID
+765 RQDIWNWDGICLID

-794 ERAKDVVY
+794 ERAKDVIY

-850 EYFKYGSLTLLE
+850 EYFKYWSLTLLE

-874 RLFTDDSFREFK
+874 RLFTDDGFREFK
-886 LRKVTNAVVR
+886 LKKVTNAVVR
-896 NWWEKTYNAM
+896 NWREKTYNAM

-933 IIWQTKSAFTFDDIM
+933 IIWQTKSAFQFDDVM
-948 NNQKILIINLS
+948 NNQKVLLINLS

-971 GMIIVSKVYNAAM
+971 GMIIVSKVYNSAM

-991 KDRKDFY
+991 SERKDFY

-1036 DPPKWLW
+1036 DPAKWLG
-1043 DTWGWKNDVKSAVF
+1043 DSWGWKSDVKAAVF

-1077 KEYAPVLSG
+1077 KEYAPVLSW

-1114 SIYTQDYQNK
+1114 SIYTKDYQNK

-1138 WRRREFVDAETRAR
+1138 GRRREFVDAETRAR
-1152 LWLWIDENDLPESS
+1152 LWLGIDENDLPESS
-1166 DNTEDADESTE
+1166 GNSAEGGEWTEE
-1177 Q
+1177 